1 MNSIRALIDEDPS
14 RAREAV
20 TGLSNILRSS
30 MSSDQH
36 ETITLEREL
45 NIVKDYLA
53 LELIRFEDR
62 LNVQYGID
70 DDTLDHQ
77 VPPMML
83 QTLVENAIKHGI
95 GKTMHKGEISI
106 LASETNGQLVL
117 SVINTGLLDIQP
129 DHEGFGLQSTSNR
142 LLLIFG
148 DAASFSIE
156 QLNKDMVEAKVII
169 PLS

>member
-1 MNSIRALIDEDPS
+1 M
-14 RAREAV
+14 
-20 TGLSNILRSS
+20 T
-30 MSSDQH
+30 SDQH
-36 ETITLEREL
+36 ETITLEQEL

-62 LNVQYGID
+62 LNVTYSID
-70 DDTLDHQ
+70 EEALDHQ

-95 GKTMHKGEISI
+95 GKTVNKGEISI
-106 LASETNGQLVL
+106 QANETNGQLVL
-117 SVINTGLLDIQP
+117 SVINSGLLEIKQHHD
-129 DHEGFGLQSTSNR
+129 GFGLQSTSNR
-142 LLLIFG
+142 LNLIFG
-148 DAASFSIE
+148 DAASFSIV

>member
-1 MNSIRALIDEDPS
+1 
-14 RAREAV
+14 
-20 TGLSNILRSS
+20 

-36 ETITLEREL
+36 ETITLEQEL

-62 LNVQYGID
+62 LNISYVLD
-70 DDTLDHQ
+70 EETLDHQ

-95 GKTMHKGEISI
+95 GKTVSKGEISI
-106 LASETNGQLVL
+106 QANETNGQLVL
-117 SVINTGLLDIQP
+117 SVINSGMLEIKQG
-129 DHEGFGLQSTSNR
+129 HEGFGLQSTSNR
-142 LLLIFG
+142 LQLIFG

-156 QLNKDMVEAKVII
+156 QLNKNMVEAKVVI
-169 PLS
+169 PLSK